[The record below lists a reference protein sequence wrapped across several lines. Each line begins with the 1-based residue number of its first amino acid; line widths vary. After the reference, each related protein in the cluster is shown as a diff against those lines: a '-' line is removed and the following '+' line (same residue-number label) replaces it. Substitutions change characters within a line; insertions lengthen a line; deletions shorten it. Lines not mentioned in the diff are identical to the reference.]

1 MPRFNA
7 SARLTK
13 AHAVVLLH
21 GLLKNEVESR
31 GKEMLVTP
39 ELLSIT
45 NRVADWLLGK
55 GKRWLLFMG
64 NVGDGKTTMLNA
76 VQKFIITMDIQ
87 KPYREGHYSSWW
99 TMYNATAK
107 DLVTDYVKDPALITQ
122 YNNVDILGLDDMG
135 AEPAETMVYGNPVYP
150 IADILMTRYKK
161 DVQTIITTNLKAN
174 EIRPRYGDRI
184 ADRLNEMCE
193 RIVFPEQSYRTL

>member
-13 AHAVVLLH
+13 TQAVELLH
-21 GLLKNEVESR
+21 GLIKNEVESR

-45 NRVADWLLGK
+45 NRVVDWLLGK

-76 VQKFIITMDIQ
+76 VQKFIISMDIQ

-99 TMYNATAK
+99 AMYNATAK

-122 YNNVDILGLDDMG
+122 YNNVDVLGLDDMG

-161 DVQTIITTNLKAN
+161 DVQTIISTNLKAN